1 MKKKIPVLFMS
12 ILLITVLLVGC
23 IQTNEPGAATDDS
36 AVRLPA
42 SNSSAESYPLET
54 SVEDQKPQAESPAEE
69 RPANQNETTWSAN
82 ATLISLSDSGISVEG
97 SGATV
102 KDSIVSISKA
112 GTYVLSGK
120 LSDGQVVLEATKDDK
135 IQLVLNGAEITSL
148 SGSPLYAMQS
158 DELIITLADGTQ
170 NSLTDGGLNFQY
182 ADTVEEEPNATL
194 FSKDDM
200 TINGNG
206 TLLVNAGFNNG
217 IGSKDDLLIESGEI
231 TVNAANHALR
241 GNDSVTIL
249 DGSLTLTAAN
259 DGIQTNNSD
268 DSSLGFVLIEDG
280 EIRINAG
287 HDGIQADSAVRING
301 GNLTV
306 NTGALSSSDSDSDS
320 YKGIKA
326 GTLIS
331 ISDGTFSIESADDG
345 IHSNGDISI
354 SGGVFEIATGDDGIH
369 AEGDLTISDGVFTVS
384 QSYEALEAAHIF
396 ISGGEFDLVASD
408 DAINAAGGDDT
419 ATTNP
424 WGRGAGDFNITISGG
439 KIRFVAGGDGLD
451 SNGIIEFTGGEMIG
465 IVNSSADNGAIDAD
479 GTVTFNGGSLIYGGS
494 GVGAVPGTDA
504 NQSYLFLS
512 SGISARKEL
521 TVIKDGKTLMSF
533 TPDTDLRYLVFSSP
547 DILAGESY
555 EIHSAGSLLTTVTAG
570 EGGGGRMPGNPG
582 GGQGFP
588 GGGPGGPGGVPG
600 GGPGGSG
607 GPGWRP

>member
-12 ILLITVLLVGC
+12 LLLITVLLVGC
-23 IQTNEPGAATDDS
+23 VQTNEPGAATDDS

-69 RPANQNETTWSAN
+69 RPASQNETTWSAN

-97 SGATV
+97 SGVTV
-102 KDSIVSISKA
+102 NDSIVSINKA

-120 LSDGQVVLEATKDDK
+120 LSDGQVVLEATKDDT

-148 SGSPLYAMQS
+148 SSSPLYAMQS
-158 DELIITLADGTQ
+158 EELIITLADGTQ
-170 NSLTDGGLNFQY
+170 NSLTDGGLNFKY
-182 ADTVEEEPNATL
+182 ADQVEKEPNAAL
-194 FSKDDM
+194 FSKDDL

-206 TLLVNAGFNNG
+206 ALIVNGGFNNG
-217 IGSKDDLLIESGEI
+217 IGSKDNLLIESGEI

-249 DGSLTLTAAN
+249 SGRLILTAAN
-259 DGIQTNNSD
+259 DGIQTNNSE
-268 DSSLGFVLIEDG
+268 DSSLGYVLIEAG
-280 EIRINAG
+280 EISINAG

-301 GNLTV
+301 GNLTIK
-306 NTGALSSSDSDSDS
+306 TASLSSSDSDSDS

-419 ATTNP
+419 ATGNP
-424 WGRGAGDFNITISGG
+424 WGMGGFGAAGNYSIKISGG
-439 KIRFVAGGDGLD
+439 KIRFMAGGDGLD
-451 SNGIIEFTGGEMIG
+451 SNGTIELSGGEMIG
-465 IVNSSADNGAIDAD
+465 IINSSADNGAIDAD
-479 GTVTFNGGSLIYGGS
+479 GSVTFNGASLIYGGT
-494 GVGAVPGTDA
+494 GIGAVPGTDA

-521 TVIKDGKTLMSF
+521 TVIKDDKTLMSF

-555 EIHSAGSLLTTVTAG
+555 EVHSAGTLLTTVTAG

-600 GGPGGSG
+600 GSG

>member
-12 ILLITVLLVGC
+12 LLLITVLLAGC
-23 IQTNEPGAATDDS
+23 TQANQPVATVDEPS
-36 AVRLPA
+36 AVVITD
-42 SNSSAESYPLET
+42 NSSEESYPLET
-54 SVEDQKPQAESPAEE
+54 PEVNQTAQTESSTEELPAS
-69 RPANQNETTWSAN
+69 QSETTWSAD
-82 ATLISLSDSGISVEG
+82 ATLFSLSDSGIVVEG

-102 KDSIVSISKA
+102 RGSIINISKA

-120 LSDGQVVLEATKDDK
+120 LSAGQIVIEATSDDT

-170 NSLTDGGLNFQY
+170 NILTDGGLNFQY
-182 ADTVEEEPNATL
+182 ADTVEEEPNAAL

-206 TLLVNAGFNNG
+206 ALIVNAGFNNG
-217 IGSKDDLLIESGEI
+217 IGSKDALLIESGEI

-268 DSSLGFVLIEDG
+268 DSSLGFVLIEAG

-306 NTGALSSSDSDSDS
+306 NTGALSSSDRDSDS
-320 YKGIKA
+320 YKAIKA
-326 GTLIS
+326 GTLIN
-331 ISDGTFSIESADDG
+331 ISEGTFLIDSADDG
-345 IHSNGDISI
+345 IHSDGDISI

-369 AEGDLTISDGVFTVS
+369 AEGELTISDGVFTVS
-384 QSYEALEAAHIF
+384 KSYEALEASHIL
-396 ISGGEFDLVASD
+396 ISGGEFDLVSSD

-419 ATTNP
+419 TTGNP
-424 WGRGAGDFNITISGG
+424 WARGAGDFSITISGG

-451 SNGIIEFTGGEMIG
+451 SNGTIEFSGGEMIG
-465 IVNSSADNGAIDAD
+465 IINSSADNGAIDAD
-479 GTVTFNGGSLIYGGS
+479 GSVTFNGGSLIYGGS
-494 GVGAVPGTDA
+494 GVGVVPGMNA
-504 NQSYLFLS
+504 SQSYLFLS
-512 SGISARKEL
+512 SGISAGKEL
-521 TVIKDGKTLMSF
+521 TVVKGGKTLMSF
-533 TPDTDLRYLVFSSP
+533 TPDADLRYLVFSSP
-547 DILAGESY
+547 DIVAGESY
-555 EIHSAGSLLTTVTAG
+555 EIHSDGSLLTTVTAG
-570 EGGGGRMPGNPG
+570 EGSGGRMPGNPG
-582 GGQGFP
+582 GGGGFP
-588 GGGPGGPGGVPG
+588 GGGPGG
-600 GGPGGSG
+600 
-607 GPGWRP
+607 RP